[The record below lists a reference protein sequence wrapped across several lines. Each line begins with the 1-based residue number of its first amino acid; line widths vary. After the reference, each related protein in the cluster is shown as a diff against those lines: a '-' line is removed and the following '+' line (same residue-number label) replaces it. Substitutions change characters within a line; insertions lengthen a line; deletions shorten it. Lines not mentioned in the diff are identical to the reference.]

1 MTKSI
6 FTPNALEGETVV
18 ITGASRGIGAAIF
31 EACLKAGATVIGTA
45 TSESGAEKIT
55 AKAKELALVQI
66 NQSKADIIHQ
76 VAGGAGLGELV
87 TALQAADR
95 AQKLEAAV

>member
-45 TSESGAEKIT
+45 TSEPGAEKIT
-55 AKAKELALVQI
+55 AKAKELGF
-66 NQSKADIIHQ
+66 K
-76 VAGGAGLGELV
+76 GLRFKVLNI
-87 TALQAADR
+87 ADR
-95 AQKLEAAV
+95 VPNRCLCCRSRKRIRRGQRAYQ